1 MFKASVVRG
10 VVASVFVISAAAAG
24 LAGATSAA
32 AGPAVP
38 PPNCTL
44 PPPTDGVDATV
55 APVPQDGRCATL
67 RVTKTVTG
75 TPAPGT
81 TFSIVVDC
89 APLERDGIIPAP
101 EASAADA
108 LPPGQ
113 NPPFTTT
120 LTFPENGGT
129 QDVLITRSSD
139 CTTSETPPPGCTL
152 TSIDPATTEV
162 RDDIVYPVTVTNDCP
177 PPTPEP
183 AAAAAAAAAPVVEA
197 PRFTG

>member
-10 VVASVFVISAAAAG
+10 VVASMFAIGAAAAG

-32 AGPAVP
+32 AGPAPAP
-38 PPNCTL
+38 PPNCTV
-44 PPPTDGVDATV
+44 PPSTDGAGATI
-55 APVPQDGRCATL
+55 APVPRDTRCATL
-67 RVTKTVTG
+67 EVTKTVTG

-89 APLERDGIIPAP
+89 ALVEKDGMMPAP

-113 NPPFTTT
+113 APPFTTT
-120 LTFPENGGT
+120 LTFPANGGT

-152 TSIDPATTEV
+152 TSIDPVTTEV
-162 RDDIVYPVTVTNDCP
+162 RDRIVYPVTVTNDCTP
-177 PPTPEP
+177 PPPDP
-183 AAAAAAAAAPVVEA
+183 GAAAAVAVVEA

>member
-10 VVASVFVISAAAAG
+10 VVASVFAISAAAAG

-32 AGPAVP
+32 AGPAPEPP

-44 PPPTDGVDATV
+44 PPPTDTGATV
-55 APVPQDGRCATL
+55 APVPRDGRCATL

-81 TFSIVVDC
+81 TFSVVVDC
-89 APLERDGIIPAP
+89 ALVEKMGTIPAP

-113 NPPFTTT
+113 DPPFTTT
-120 LTFPENGGT
+120 LTFPANGGT

-139 CTTSETPPPGCTL
+139 CTTTETPPPGCTL
-152 TSIDPATTEV
+152 TSIDPVTTEV

-177 PPTPEP
+177 PPPSEP
-183 AAAAAAAAAPVVEA
+183 AAAAAAPVVEA